1 MMTLYNRRNFLKTLA
16 GIGLVLSADHSG
28 FAGSSGSVVTTIN
41 TAGVNRPTNFDY
53 YMVDMRQ
60 YGYANCFIGSGKE
73 GNSLAL
79 TMLND
84 WWIPTREKIYP
95 LAAEKYPDLINDS
108 VRNLSAHP
116 EDIERAFPKINKIS
130 LLIIY
135 GQLNDPAFVS
145 LRQLAL
151 SWSPYYLWTIAEM
164 PKRVD
169 YKNIGFS
176 PADFETVII
185 LDSSNNYYDLTS
197 LLRLLYNIFMDRD
210 SLIAIDLADVKWLFA
225 GKFAKVFSHTTPYPY
240 YYKGFNLFIKHHD
253 AALRKADRVFFD
265 VFADKSIS
273 LYDYNEMSSMVQNRL
288 TDDAKMV
295 ISLFINHGFEG
306 HMNSGLNLTLILPA
320 V

>member
-41 TAGVNRPTNFDY
+41 TAGVNRPTDFDY
-53 YMVDMRQ
+53 YMVDMRESE
-60 YGYANCFIGSGKE
+60 YANCFIGTGKE

-84 WWIPTREKIYP
+84 WLIPTRKRKYP
-95 LAAEKYPDLINDS
+95 LAAEKYPQLINDS
-108 VRNLSAHP
+108 VLNLSVRP
-116 EDIERAFPKINKIS
+116 DDIERAFPKINDIG

-135 GQLNDPAFVS
+135 GKLNDPAFVS
-145 LRQLAL
+145 LRQMVL
-151 SWSPYYLWTIAEM
+151 SWFPSYLWTIAET

-176 PADFETVII
+176 PVDFETVTI
-185 LDSSNNYYDLTS
+185 LDSSNDYNDLLS
-197 LLRLLYNIFMDRD
+197 LLRLLYNISNEND
-210 SLIAIDLADVKWLFA
+210 LIAVDFQDVRSLFA

-306 HMNSGLNLTLILPA
+306 YVNNGLNLTLILPA